1 MAVAS
6 TNWLAGA
13 ELGHRFTDVRLV
25 RAGSRF
31 TIYEGREV
39 GANRMV
45 AIKVPDGSGS
55 SPWLYEVAEHEA
67 AVLAN
72 VGAHP
77 HIATLY
83 KRITLDDGRPALL
96 LERCPG
102 TLYDAVHSDD
112 DSMSV
117 REVVA
122 IGIKLAGALETLHR
136 SGVLHCDVRPRTVLV
151 TEWGEP
157 VLAGFDES
165 VDRADL
171 GTRAPMHNLTPH
183 TAPELLEGS
192 DPSPASDVYG
202 LASTLYELAGGPG
215 PPPPASAV
223 YGLASTLYELA
234 AGRAAF
240 RAYVGE
246 SPASVIVR
254 VLSSR
259 AKPVVAPQVPL
270 ELTDLISW
278 AMAPDPANRPPTPA
292 WLAEELGRIEMRQDW
307 PRTRMLGT

>member
-39 GANRMV
+39 GANRIV

-77 HIATLY
+77 HIVTLY
-83 KRITLDDGRPALL
+83 QRITLDDGRPALL

-102 TLYDAVHSDD
+102 TLYDAVHSDED
-112 DSMSV
+112 AMSV

-157 VLAGFDES
+157 VLAGFDEA
-165 VDRADL
+165 VDLDRL
-171 GTRAPMHNLTPH
+171 GTRPPMHNLTPH

-192 DPSPASDVYG
+192 DPSPASD
-202 LASTLYELAGGPG
+202 
-215 PPPPASAV
+215 V